1 MDVAQT
7 TQLIYLMLNSVLM
20 MNACALLLAG
30 LLSRQTVVRDRVQTA
45 SREFV
50 ASVHLSAVP
59 RNGNAITLR
68 EPRQFLLKKQLRQMH
83 QRFRA
88 ASNSVLAVSY
98 ALLLFVASTLM
109 LALRALVNLDG
120 LIPIAL
126 GLFSVGVGI
135 LLMGIVLMLYDLHM
149 SDRSLW
155 QEVKELVGVGRN
167 SNEAKSGARL
177 QSPAKASETTQTTAR
192 NQPRAKAKA
201 G

>member
-30 LLSRQTVVRDRVQTA
+30 LLSRQTVVRDRVQSV
-45 SREFV
+45 SREFI
-50 ASVHLSAVP
+50 ASIPLGAVP
-59 RNGNAITLR
+59 RNGKTVALK

-83 QRFRA
+83 QRLRA

-109 LALRALVNLDG
+109 LALRALVNLNG

-155 QEVKELVGVGRN
+155 QEVKELLGAARN
-167 SNEAKSGARL
+167 SNEAKSGLRL
-177 QSPAKASETTQTTAR
+177 QSPATTPEITQTTAR